1 MLQFI
6 LISDLNFIYRAGST
20 NFSTKL
26 EPISL
31 ALKFLSLSCPK
42 MRSIVIAS
50 LKGGVGKTTLAI
62 YLAASISKTNFGKKV
77 LIIDADPNNNLTDF
91 FLRDESLETLEEKNL
106 FTVLL
111 GDAKLEDSL
120 RKFSGFSIL
129 PATPELAGAHLEL
142 SNDPGSM
149 LRFQANLKKLGFDY
163 VVWDTPPSLTYELFL
178 ALHGSDIVLCPI
190 GFSRWTFQGFKL
202 IERACQRLEAPS
214 PICVPF
220 NVSAKDQE
228 RIYDTKGIN
237 RITKTAIPRSAQFSK
252 SATLGK
258 LFSDSHDLWSDFEKL
273 TKEIL

>member
-1 MLQFI
+1 
-6 LISDLNFIYRAGST
+6 
-20 NFSTKL
+20 
-26 EPISL
+26 
-31 ALKFLSLSCPK
+31 

-91 FLRDESLETLEEKNL
+91 FLRDESVETLEEKNL
-106 FTVLL
+106 FTVLT

-120 RKFSGFSIL
+120 RKYVGFSVL
-129 PATPELAGAHLEL
+129 PATPTLANAQTEL
-142 SNDPGSM
+142 SNDPSSM
-149 LRFQANLKKLGFDY
+149 IRFKNNLSKLGFDF
-163 VVWDTPPSLTYELFL
+163 VIWDTPPSLTYELYL

-202 IERACQRLEAPS
+202 IERACERLETPS
-214 PICVPF
+214 PICIPF

-228 RIYDTKGIN
+228 RIYETTGID

-258 LFSDSHDLWSDFEKL
+258 LFSDSHELWMDFGKL

>member
-1 MLQFI
+1 
-6 LISDLNFIYRAGST
+6 
-20 NFSTKL
+20 
-26 EPISL
+26 
-31 ALKFLSLSCPK
+31 
-42 MRSIVIAS
+42 MRSIIIAS

-62 YLAASISKTNFGKKV
+62 YLAASIAKNQDKKRV
-77 LIIDADPNNNLTDF
+77 LVVDADPNNNLTDF
-91 FLRDESLETLEEKNL
+91 FLREESLESLEGRNL
-106 FTVLL
+106 FTALQ
-111 GDAKLEDSL
+111 GDVKLSDCI
-120 RKFSGFSIL
+120 RKLSGISIL

-149 LRFQANLKKLGFDY
+149 LRFQASLKKLEYDY

-228 RIYDTKGIN
+228 RIYDTGID